1 MGREKNN
8 EITNEILMI
17 FRWNWNTI
25 KVKVINGQVTLSGEI
40 EWNYQKEAA
49 KVIITNL
56 IGVKGVR
63 NAISIKSQN
72 KGQIDKLTL
81 QIALQNNRNLD
92 CKKN

>member
-1 MGREKNN
+1 MKL
-8 EITNEILMI
+8 III
-17 FRWNWNTI
+17 FRWNWNTLNDTI
-25 KVKVINGQVTLSGEI
+25 KVKVINGWVTLSGEI

-49 KVIITNL
+49 KVIIINL

-81 QIALQNNRNLD
+81 QIVLQNNRNLD